1 MFFGMMMGAQ
11 GVMIMVSM
19 TAVARVR
26 EHYVLILVV
35 ADPIV
40 VAFRLG
46 QVSLLPQRPQ
56 QFLRTGFLGFFCLGH
71 VKVPINNAYIM
82 AANNFHRAKRA
93 CGTAA
98 SEYPDPE
105 CTFIYS

>member
-1 MFFGMMMGAQ
+1 MMGAQ

-40 VAFRLG
+40 AAFRLG
-46 QVSLLPQRPQ
+46 QVSLLS
-56 QFLRTGFLGFFCLGH
+56 
-71 VKVPINNAYIM
+71 
-82 AANNFHRAKRA
+82 AK
-93 CGTAA
+93 TAA
-98 SEYPDPE
+98 IFEDRVLGLILHRPCESSYKQCLYHGGQQLPSRKACVWDG
-105 CTFIYS
+105 SVRVS